1 MPDYGATALIPT
13 ATVLALAIVTRRTVE
28 SLIGGVIVGLI
39 ILDHNRLVPA
49 LADVALAV
57 MADETVRWII
67 LVCGLLGSVI
77 AILSACGAAGAFGN
91 VAARFV
97 DNKRK
102 SLIATWLLGILIF
115 VDDYFNAL
123 VVSSSMGHVTKR
135 YGVSKPMLAY
145 VVDST
150 AAPVSLL
157 VPISTWAVFFS
168 ALIEGNGLAPSGE
181 GLALYVTAI
190 PYMFYPWFAVLLVL
204 AVSLGW
210 FPVIGPMKKFEAK
223 AVAEIETPTERTDT
237 EKQRANIWTFAVPM
251 FSLVGFTVW
260 FDLDIFQGVIAA
272 MFVTIALV
280 LGQRA
285 MSATK
290 LFDSAMSGFAVML
303 MPLATVVSG
312 FMLKEVNDSLGLT
325 QYVVGLVEPI
335 MTAASFP
342 VVCFLTLGF
351 LSFATSSSWGLFIVA
366 FPIVI
371 PVAQAIGADMPL
383 VLGALLSASCFGSH
397 ACFYSDATVL
407 AAQGSGCTPMEHA
420 LTQFPFALSAAAVA
434 AIMFVVVAY

>member
-1 MPDYGATALIPT
+1 
-13 ATVLALAIVTRRTVE
+13 
-28 SLIGGVIVGLI
+28 
-39 ILDHNRLVPA
+39 
-49 LADVALAV
+49 
-57 MADETVRWII
+57 
-67 LVCGLLGSVI
+67 
-77 AILSACGAAGAFGN
+77 
-91 VAARFV
+91 
-97 DNKRK
+97 
-102 SLIATWLLGILIF
+102 
-115 VDDYFNAL
+115 
-123 VVSSSMGHVTKR
+123 MGHVTKR